1 MTTIAE
7 GRSRRRAVRVWGDFA
22 PYHRWDH
29 NFFLSMVALIWFGVL
44 MGFVPAIWTH
54 VVKHKPPYPV
64 AVHIHA
70 AAMVAWLAL
79 LTTQALLIRARRTDL
94 HRKLGVAGIC
104 LACLI
109 PFLGIAAA
117 IVVDRAKMATP
128 HPDPAF
134 LSVQLFDM
142 VAFAGAAAAAIL
154 MRGEP
159 AAHKRLIL
167 LATLACVDAGFS
179 RWLGGSLTKLFGDGF
194 GPFMIES
201 YLGNIV
207 LILAIGGYDL
217 ATRRR
222 LHPAYIGGAAW
233 VLGWLFLAGWLYVTP
248 AWAPVATH
256 LIGR

>member
-7 GRSRRRAVRVWGDFA
+7 ARRVRRVRVPGDFA

-29 NFFLSMVALIWFGVL
+29 NFFLTMVALIWFVIL

-54 VVKHKPPYPV
+54 VVKHKPPYPI

-70 AAMVAWLAL
+70 AAMVAWLTL
-79 LTTQALLIRARRTDL
+79 LTTQVLLIRARRTDL
-94 HRKLGVAGIC
+94 HRKLGVAGIF

-109 PFLGIAAA
+109 PFLGVAAA
-117 IVVDRAKMATP
+117 IVVDRAQMATP

-134 LSVQLFDM
+134 FSIQLLDM
-142 VAFAGAAAAAIL
+142 VGFAGAAAAAIL

-167 LATLACVDAGFS
+167 LATLACVDAGFA
-179 RWLGGSLTKLFGDGF
+179 RWMGGTLTRILGDGF
-194 GPFMIES
+194 WPSMAEL
-201 YLGNIV
+201 YLGNII

-222 LHPAYIGGAAW
+222 LNPAYVAGAAW
-233 VLGWLFLAGWLYVTP
+233 VLSCLFLAGWLYVTP
-248 AWAPVATH
+248 AWAPVAAH

>member
-7 GRSRRRAVRVWGDFA
+7 GRSRRRAVRAWGDFA

-29 NFFLSMVALIWFGVL
+29 NFFLSMVALIWFVVL

-54 VVKHKPPYPV
+54 VVKHKPPYPT
-64 AVHIHA
+64 AVQIHA

-79 LTTQALLIRARRTDL
+79 LTTQVLLIRARRTDL

-117 IVVDRAKMATP
+117 IVVDRAKMAT

-154 MRGEP
+154 MREP

-179 RWLGGSLTKLFGDGF
+179 RWLGRPLTKILGDGF
-194 GPFMIES
+194 VPFMIES

-222 LHPAYIGGAAW
+222 LNGAFVGGAAW
-233 VLGWLFLAGWLYVTP
+233 VLGCLFLAGWLYVTP
-248 AWAPVATH
+248 AWAPFAAR